1 MNEIITFGTDTVL
14 KSKPQFLEM
23 TPPTGRRCEQCPTR
37 CCHPARRPQNIA
49 VVHLKVTRNRRF
61 CAVSRCLVLRVV
73 QKSRITPEEAE
84 EARAAAVK
92 AARGA
97 RVHPRRILIE
107 ACVIFRLQITALQA

>member
-1 MNEIITFGTDTVL
+1 MPHTVL
-14 KSKPQFLEM
+14 
-23 TPPTGRRCEQCPTR
+23 PPRAPSAEYRGG
-37 CCHPARRPQNIA
+37 A
-49 VVHLKVTRNRRF
+49 LKVTRNRRF

>member
-1 MNEIITFGTDTVL
+1 MPHTVL
-14 KSKPQFLEM
+14 PPRAPSAEYRGGAPQGKL
-23 TPPTGRRCEQCPTR
+23 
-37 CCHPARRPQNIA
+37 
-49 VVHLKVTRNRRF
+49 
-61 CAVSRCLVLRVV
+61 LRLV

>member
-1 MNEIITFGTDTVL
+1 MPHTVL
-14 KSKPQFLEM
+14 PPRAPSAEYRGGAPQGKL
-23 TPPTGRRCEQCPTR
+23 T
-37 CCHPARRPQNIA
+37 
-49 VVHLKVTRNRRF
+49 
-61 CAVSRCLVLRVV
+61 LVLRVV

>member
-49 VVHLKVTRNRRF
+49 VVHLKV
-61 CAVSRCLVLRVV
+61 AVLTL
-73 QKSRITPEEAE
+73 
-84 EARAAAVK
+84 
-92 AARGA
+92 
-97 RVHPRRILIE
+97 
-107 ACVIFRLQITALQA
+107 

>member
-23 TPPTGRRCEQCPTR
+23 TPPTGRRCEQ
-37 CCHPARRPQNIA
+37 
-49 VVHLKVTRNRRF
+49 
-61 CAVSRCLVLRVV
+61 CLVLRVV